1 MKFFLSHNLKNN
13 SHIKLVI
20 PFFISFIVLFL
31 IGDCLYSINNLG
43 LTPVSI
49 TDYYRGNEEK
59 LLEPRGIVL
68 ILEEVHIRSF
78 LFGFMLLSLSSLILQ
93 TNISPIS
100 KKILIITS
108 FTSALMDS
116 VGGIFIAYLNSIFAY
131 LKILSLLGLYIS
143 LTIMILIIMAYLWG
157 RRGGIE
163 ND

>member
-1 MKFFLSHNLKNN
+1 M
-13 SHIKLVI
+13 
-20 PFFISFIVLFL
+20 
-31 IGDCLYSINNLG
+31 
-43 LTPVSI
+43 
-49 TDYYRGNEEK
+49 
-59 LLEPRGIVL
+59 EPRGIVL

-157 RRGGIE
+157 EEEG
-163 ND
+163 